1 MNKYKKEVYIFLVI
15 LVVLTIGI
23 HHKELLENPIGHIS
37 KLPNAGAYGLGA
49 IHPIVFTTIIYILIG
64 IPRLISKL
72 IRKK

>member
-23 HHKELLENPIGHIS
+23 HHKELLENPVEHIS
-37 KLPNAGAYGLGA
+37 KLPSAGAYGLGA
-49 IHPIVFTTIIYILIG
+49 IHPIVFTTIVYILIG